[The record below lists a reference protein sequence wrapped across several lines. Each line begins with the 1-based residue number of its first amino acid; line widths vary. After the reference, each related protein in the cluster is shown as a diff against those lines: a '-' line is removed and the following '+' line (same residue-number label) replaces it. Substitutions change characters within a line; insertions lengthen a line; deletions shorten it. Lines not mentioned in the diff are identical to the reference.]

1 MSLGTD
7 SRIVMRKIYKQEGS
21 DSLSFPSVILADMTV
36 WHNTCGSQGKQI
48 ITPKNL
54 IATARDSIVK

>member
-7 SRIVMRKIYKQEGS
+7 SRIGKMKIYKQEGS

-36 WHNTCGSQGKQI
+36 WH
-48 ITPKNL
+48 
-54 IATARDSIVK
+54 DSSRPISSYETDTQHHRRTVSNW

>member
-36 WHNTCGSQGKQI
+36 WHDSSRPISSYETD
-48 ITPKNL
+48 NL
-54 IATARDSIVK
+54 HLNRRTVSNW